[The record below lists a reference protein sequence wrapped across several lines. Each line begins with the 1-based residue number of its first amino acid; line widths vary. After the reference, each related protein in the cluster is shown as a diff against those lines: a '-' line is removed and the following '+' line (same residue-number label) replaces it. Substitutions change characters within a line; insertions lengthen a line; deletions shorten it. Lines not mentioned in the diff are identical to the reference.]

1 MLKHNDSNKTTDTT
15 KVRHILS
22 LSGGKDS
29 SALAIYMK
37 DPQKW
42 MRILG
47 SDREAEANEERL
59 PLIDVEYAFCD
70 TGEEV
75 PETYD
80 YLDKLEAYL
89 GTSIHRLNPD
99 RPFNHYLTLYGG
111 ILPDARAR
119 WCTRMLKLKPF
130 ETFVGEDEVISY
142 IAIRADENREGH
154 VSTKPNIVPVFPF
167 KEDGINK
174 KCVKRILEESGLGF
188 PDYYK
193 WRSRSGCYFCFFQR
207 RNEWVG
213 LKENHPEFFEKAKE
227 YEKHDPETGKSF
239 TWNQRESLIQ
249 LETPE
254 RMKQIREEAAKREA
268 DAETAR
274 ARVNRPFADTV
285 DDEDEDEACFI
296 CHL

>member
-1 MLKHNDSNKTTDTT
+1 MKPEFLVTIPS
-15 KVRHILS
+15 RHILS

-29 SALAIYMK
+29 SALAIYMS
-37 DPQKW
+37 DPQRW
-42 MRILG
+42 MNLLG
-47 SDREAEANEERL
+47 SDREAEANNCRQ
-59 PLIDVEYAFCD
+59 PVANMEYVFCD

-75 PETYD
+75 PETYE
-80 YLDKLEAYL
+80 YLDKLEAAL
-89 GTSIHRLNPD
+89 GFQIHRLNPD
-99 RPFNHYLTLYGG
+99 RPFSHYLTLYGG
-111 ILPDARAR
+111 VLPDARAR

-130 ETFVGEDEVISY
+130 EAFVGDDEVFSY

-154 VSTKPNIVPVFPF
+154 ISTKPNIKPVFPF

-174 KCVKRILEESGLGF
+174 KCVARILEESGLGL
-188 PDYYK
+188 PEYYK

-213 LKENHPEFFEKAKE
+213 LKENHPDFFEKAKKF
-227 YEKHDPETGKSF
+227 EKFDPETGKTF

-254 RMKQIREEAAKREA
+254 RMQQIREEAKRREEQGA
-268 DAETAR
+268 VAR
-274 ARVNRPFADTV
+274 ARVNRPFASLV
-285 DDEDEDEACFI
+285 VEDDDDDDQGCFI